1 MQIDKEISLMLKSSN
16 GIVFKAVLVEHTL
29 ITSSVKGRRGKAPSK
44 YEIKLYDTRFRHT
57 PHGQFVTSYCAST
70 LAGIPDESENL
81 AFDFC
86 IPDWT
91 LSGPA
96 VQQLVGLARAFA

>member
-16 GIVFKAVLVEHTL
+16 DIVFKAVLVEHTL
-29 ITSSVKGRRGKAPSK
+29 ISRRGKAPSK
-44 YEIKLYDTRFRHT
+44 YEIKLYDTRFPHT

-70 LAGIPDESENL
+70 LADIPDAAAVL
-81 AFDFC
+81 ALDC
-86 IPDWT
+86 GNSDWT
-91 LSGPA
+91 LSGAA

>member
-16 GIVFKAVLVEHTL
+16 GIVFKAVLVEHMS
-29 ITSSVKGRRGKAPSK
+29 ISWRGKAPSK
-44 YEIKLYDTRFRHT
+44 YEIKLYDTRFPHT
-57 PHGQFVTSYCAST
+57 PHGQFVTSYYAST
-70 LAGIPDESENL
+70 LADTPDESENL
-81 AFDFC
+81 AFDFG

>member
-1 MQIDKEISLMLKSSN
+1 MQIDKEISLMLKSDN
-16 GIVFKAVLVEHTL
+16 GIVFKAVLEEAKP
-29 ITSSVKGRRGKAPSK
+29 TSWGCKPPPK
-44 YEIKLYDTRFRHT
+44 YEIKLYDTRFPHT
-57 PHGQFVTSYCAST
+57 PHGQFVTSYYAST
-70 LAGIPDESENL
+70 PADIPDASATL
-81 AFDFC
+81 ALDFD

>member
-29 ITSSVKGRRGKAPSK
+29 ISRRGKAPSK
-44 YEIKLYDTRFRHT
+44 YEIKLYDTRFPHT
-57 PHGQFVTSYCAST
+57 PHGQFVTSYYAST
-70 LAGIPDESENL
+70 LADIPDASATL
-81 AFDFC
+81 ALDFD

>member
-16 GIVFKAVLVEHTL
+16 GIVFKAVLVEHTS
-29 ITSSVKGRRGKAPSK
+29 ISRRGKAPSK
-44 YEIKLYDTRFRHT
+44 YEIKLYDTRFPHT

-96 VQQLVGLARAFA
+96 VQQLVGFARAFA

>member
-16 GIVFKAVLVEHTL
+16 DIVFKAVLVEHTS
-29 ITSSVKGRRGKAPSK
+29 ISRRGKAPSK
-44 YEIKLYDTRFRHT
+44 YEIKLYDTRFPHT

-96 VQQLVGLARAFA
+96 VQQLVGFARAFA